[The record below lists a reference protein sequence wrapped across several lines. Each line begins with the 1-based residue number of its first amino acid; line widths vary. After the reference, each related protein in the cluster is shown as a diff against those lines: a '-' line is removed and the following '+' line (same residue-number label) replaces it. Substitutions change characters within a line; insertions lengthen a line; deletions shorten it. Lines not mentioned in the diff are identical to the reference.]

1 MRFYLFVRYD
11 TLTISDYTASDIVTI
26 SGNELE
32 SLWKV
37 AVDVYWKVGL
47 LSYHVLGV
55 TDGNHDAPQSG

>member
-37 AVDVYWKVGL
+37 AVDVY
-47 LSYHVLGV
+47 
-55 TDGNHDAPQSG
+55 